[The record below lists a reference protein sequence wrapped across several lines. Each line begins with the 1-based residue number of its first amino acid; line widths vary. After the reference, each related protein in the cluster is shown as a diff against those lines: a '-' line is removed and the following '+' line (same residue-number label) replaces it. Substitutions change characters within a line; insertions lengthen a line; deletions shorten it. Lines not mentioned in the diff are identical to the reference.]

1 MKKMLVVA
9 AVAAVAFLGT
19 ASTASASAFSQC
31 PGVGLNPNGCQFL
44 VTFNADGSI
53 TTQVASGTDNQP
65 YDGVEDTL
73 IGIQNNTSAPILTLT
88 LGPAVGQSG
97 LGPFGFDGDGACA
110 TIACGNNDAAAFGYG
125 GFVRNAAG
133 GNVGNVTFTNIQNVN
148 VFADKGTVVF
158 GASGIPAGGSA
169 WFSLEDRF
177 TLHSFPTNRVPEPTS
192 LVLLGTG
199 VLAVARRLRKA

>member
-31 PGVGLNPNGCQFL
+31 PGVQFNPNGCQFL

-53 TTQVASGTDNQP
+53 TTQGATGSDNVP
-65 YDGVEDTL
+65 YDNIEDTL
-73 IGIQNNTSAPILTLT
+73 VGIQNNTSAPILSLT
-88 LGPAVGQSG
+88 LGPAVGNSG

-110 TIACGNNDAAAFGYG
+110 AIACGNASDSTGYG
-125 GFVRNAAG
+125 GLVHNAAG
-133 GNVGNVTFTNIQNVN
+133 GNVGNVTFTNIQSVN

-158 GASGIPAGGSA
+158 GANGIPAGGSA
-169 WFSLEDRF
+169 WFSLEDSF
-177 TLHSFPTNRVPEPTS
+177 TLNSFPTNRVPEPTS